1 MNNEL
6 ITIEV
11 VITYRPLS
19 IVTQHNLLF
28 IMFILKYFV
37 VESEVTYCSVNK
49 VLQNEQQVMLYVT
62 IDRGR

>member
-49 VLQNEQQVMLYVT
+49 VLKNEQ
-62 IDRGR
+62 

>member
-28 IMFILKYFV
+28 ILKYFV
-37 VESEVTYCSVNK
+37 IESEVTYCSVNK

>member
-19 IVTQHNLLF
+19 IVAQHNLL
-28 IMFILKYFV
+28 FILKYFV

>member
-1 MNNEL
+1 MNNEF

-11 VITYRPLS
+11 VMTYRPLP

-28 IMFILKYFV
+28 ILKYFIV
-37 VESEVTYCSVNK
+37 ASEVTYCSVNK